1 MQQVAHPCV
10 DKSSGDRED
19 RIYHKY
25 YQWVYFVLFFQA
37 ACFYAPHYF
46 WKMFESQKLSKLTS
60 NFKNPL
66 LKVTGADGKES
77 EERGQ
82 VKRVISYLARNR
94 SRHRNYFYYFIICEI
109 CNFIN
114 VILQV
119 YLVDEFLGGTFTTY
133 GLDVLNYVQLEQDDR
148 IDPMVRVFP
157 RMTKC
162 TFHRFGASGDV
173 QKYDA
178 LCILPLNIIN
188 EKIYVVMWFWFVFL
202 AFITAGWLVYRF
214 LTLSQPRVR
223 YQVLRRRASL
233 TRSNTLRHLL
243 GTLDAGDWFLLSM
256 LCKNMDAQWFRILAV
271 GLSKKIKESEQQEK
285 MSGHRSRTRANDA
298 KSRDA
303 REDGKQRIIDSDP
316 ESCDRGG
323 HSTDEDD
330 DDNDNIDLDERR
342 IDSKPLQEIT
352 IASRANEG
360 TSK

>member
-1 MQQVAHPCV
+1 MNEMQQVAHPCV

-37 ACFYAPHYF
+37 ACFYAPHFF
-46 WKMFESQKLSKLTS
+46 WKMYEGQLLSKLTS
-60 NFKNPL
+60 NFRNPL
-66 LKVTGADGKES
+66 FREEEEKGKES
-77 EERGQ
+77 AERGSMKL
-82 VKRVISYLARNR
+82 VVNYLAKNR
-94 SRHRNYFYYFIICEI
+94 SRHRNYFYYFIVCEL

-114 VILQV
+114 VILQI

-188 EKIYVVMWFWFVFL
+188 EKIYIIMWFWFVFL
-202 AFITAGWLVYRF
+202 AFVTGVWLVYRF
-214 LTLSQPRVR
+214 LTFSQARVR

-233 TRSNTLRHLL
+233 TKGRHLRYL
-243 GTLDAGDWFLLSM
+243 SDTIDAGDWFLLSM
-256 LCKNMDAQWFRILAV
+256 MCKNMDAQWFRILST
-271 GLSKKIKESEQQEK
+271 GLFQKLHSLEPQQ
-285 MSGHRSRTRANDA
+285 GGRGRRSRARGSDA
-298 KSRDA
+298 KFRGV
-303 REDGKQRIIDSDP
+303 RGDGKQRILDDP
-316 ESCDRGG
+316 ESGERDFGG
-323 HSTDEDD
+323 SDEDD
-330 DDNDNIDLDERR
+330 NISLEEVN
-342 IDSKPLQEIT
+342 DSKPLQEIT
-352 IASRANEG
+352 SAPTATEG
-360 TSK
+360 SSK